1 MLFCCCVVGYSKL
14 LPDKVFMVGGA
25 TLELSKVAYGFASAG
40 GDQRGAG
47 SVCGI
52 SGCPVN
58 VPTVRLVL
66 EIAIPTRGLGR
77 TMVILLRSVADAQ
90 SFPP

>member
-1 MLFCCCVVGYSKL
+1 
-14 LPDKVFMVGGA
+14 MVGGA
-25 TLELSKVAYGFASAG
+25 TLELSKVAYGFASTG
-40 GDQRGAG
+40 GDQRGVG
-47 SVCGI
+47 SLCGI
-52 SGCPVN
+52 SGCPVS

-77 TMVILLRSVADAQ
+77 AMVILLRSVADAQ